1 MVRKETGA
9 PADPPDTR
17 PMKRNEASRWL
28 AGFLSALMMLSA
40 AMAAPSAER
49 MSKKA
54 AELELSEQEAPES
67 AVEAE
72 LGDQTRAVINV
83 SVANVRATP
92 RHQAELMNQ
101 LLLGS
106 PVTLLGRRANWFQVQ
121 SPDGYSGWVERQEL
135 ATMTE
140 NRLKDWMTGSQIIIT
155 AFHDWIW
162 EQPDPK
168 SVPVSDL
175 ASGCIL
181 KRLSSSGGWIKV
193 ELPDGRIG
201 HIQRQSGTEYDTWKR
216 TARPTPANIER
227 VAKSFLGVPYQWGA
241 ASTKATDCSGFT
253 KSVFM
258 LNGVSLLRDARMQA
272 TQGKA
277 VELGTSFE
285 KLQKGDL
292 LFFAGNPKKPDDI
305 THVAIYLEKG
315 LFIHASGQVRF
326 NSFDSKSPLFAEN
339 RLKTF
344 VAARRVL

>member
-1 MVRKETGA
+1 MEQ
-9 PADPPDTR
+9 
-17 PMKRNEASRWL
+17 PMGQRWL
-28 AGFLSALMMLSA
+28 AGILTGTMLVA
-40 AMAAPSAER
+40 GMAATSAER

-54 AELELSEQEAPES
+54 AELESSELEASES
-67 AVEAE
+67 IADVE
-72 LGDQTRAVINV
+72 LGEQTRAVVNV
-83 SVANVRATP
+83 SVANVRLTP

-106 PVTLLGRRANWFQVQ
+106 PVTLLNHKANWFQVQ
-121 SPDGYSGWVERQEL
+121 SPDGYTGWVERQEL
-135 ATMTE
+135 APMTE
-140 NRLKDWMTGSQIIIT
+140 ARQKAWMSSSQIIIT

-175 ASGCIL
+175 ASGVIL

-193 ELPDGRIG
+193 ELPDGRTG
-201 HIQRQSGTEYDTWKR
+201 HIQRQSGTEFETWR
-216 TARPTPANIER
+216 RSARATPANIER
-227 VAKSFLGVPYQWGA
+227 IAKTFLGVPYLWGA

-258 LNGVSLLRDARMQA
+258 LNGISLLRDARMQA
-272 TQGKA
+272 TQGKE
-277 VELGTSFE
+277 VDPGTAFE

-292 LFFAGNPKKPDDI
+292 LFFSGNPKKPGDI

-326 NSFDSKSPLFAEN
+326 NSFDPQSPLFAEN
-339 RLKTF
+339 RVKTF
-344 VAARRVL
+344 VSARRIL